1 MRKWESLFAIG
12 AAILW
17 TGCSDHSGGKQAS
30 SESAE
35 KENYGSATDISKN
48 NGSRETNALNAADN
62 GIGGPMARTSGNYQ
76 SQPLAGQS
84 ADEELAKKIKVAIT
98 TGSLGTTGVI
108 AEEQLTKIDVSVKD
122 GVVTLRGPVGTE
134 REKQVIEKQITGLKG
149 VNSVQNE
156 LTVGGRTSND
166 SPAGGIVPR
175 PPQDR

>member
-1 MRKWESLFAIG
+1 MRKWEGIIAIG

-17 TGCSDHSGGKQAS
+17 TGCSDSSGSKQAS
-30 SESAE
+30 ANE
-35 KENYGSATDISKN
+35 KDNYGSATDISKN
-48 NGSRETNALNAADN
+48 SGSRDTNALNAADN
-62 GIGGPMARTSGNYQ
+62 GIGGPMQRASGNYQ

-84 ADEELAKKIKVAIT
+84 ADEELARKIQVAVT

-108 AEEQLTKIDVSVKD
+108 AEDQLTKIDVSVKN
-122 GVVTLRGPVGTE
+122 GVVTLRGPVTTE
-134 REKQVIEKQITGLKG
+134 SERRTIEKQVAGLKG

-156 LTVGGRTSND
+156 LTVGSPGSND